1 MHLCALP
8 FARGQRPVK
17 LARSHRGILT
27 AWPSVKENSCGV
39 GAATRPRGGVRGGG
53 TSRKRL
59 RRKNSNH
66 QKRDSELPGYF
77 GRINVSQQS
86 AAPDHQVGC
95 AGSSSRL
102 RRISMKALAG
112 AARAMPHIEAPAGQ
126 AATVVAMVLG
136 QLQAKLNGLMARRLA
151 SGAEVAC

>member
-1 MHLCALP
+1 VRTALRSRP
-8 FARGQRPVK
+8 AAGQARAEPPRHTDRVAIGEGEF
-17 LARSHRGILT
+17 LRGRRRNPP
-27 AWPSVKENSCGV
+27 A
-39 GAATRPRGGVRGGG
+39 GGVRGGG

-136 QLQAKLNGLMARRLA
+136 QLQAKLNGLMARLLA
-151 SGAEVAC
+151 SSTEVAC